1 MKDDA
6 PKVIYL
12 KDYRKPAFLIPEIDL
27 NFDLYES
34 LTRVRSKMKVVRNPD
49 ASGRN
54 EALVLNGERL
64 KLIGVK
70 LNGQILSESAY
81 ALTDSLLTI
90 PGVPEAFELEIEN
103 EIRPAENK
111 ALEGLYVSGPI
122 FCTQNEPEGF
132 RKITYFI
139 DRPDIM
145 ARYTTTITADRALCP
160 VLLSNGNPVGRGEL
174 ADGRHF
180 VKWQD
185 PFPKPSYLFALVAG
199 DLGVVED
206 RFTTRSGR
214 PIDLKIYV
222 DKGNEN
228 KCAHAMTSLKKAMKW
243 DEDTFGL
250 ECDLDIYMIV
260 AVDAFNFG
268 AMENKG
274 LNIFNSQ
281 YVLADPQSATDQNF
295 DGIESVIGHEYFHNW
310 TGNRVTCR
318 DWFQITLKEGLT
330 VFRDQEFSS
339 DMGSRPVKR
348 ISDVRILRDFQFVED
363 GGPNAHPIRPLS
375 YIQVNNFYTV
385 TVYNKGSEVIRMIE
399 TLIGREAFR
408 KGITKYFEL
417 YDGKAVTTEDF
428 LYAMEKASGFD
439 LEPLKS
445 WYGQAG
451 TPLCRVTERYDALK
465 QEYELTVEQL
475 PPQTVKKTETR
486 PFYFPLSVGLLDRES
501 GRDFRLKAEGHLIRG
516 EGETRALVI
525 SRPRQTFTF
534 REIPRRPVPSLL
546 RNFSAPVK
554 IEFDY
559 SEEDLAFLL
568 AHDSDPFNRYDAGQK
583 LAEIC
588 LNTMIDAVQKKKTPV
603 PSEGFLHAFGRL
615 LEDEKLDPA
624 FIAEAVILPSLT
636 ALTEPMR
643 ICDFEAAFQAR
654 EALVK
659 AIASRHENALIRLY
673 ERFRETG
680 PYSPDA
686 VSAGKRSLKNAALR
700 YLSALDKPAY
710 RGLVIRQFE
719 SASNMT
725 DSMAALE
732 LLCHTEGPDRDKAL
746 SAFRVKWQKDALVM
760 NKWFAA
766 QAASKSP
773 GTLAAVRE
781 LEKDALF
788 DVRNPNKIR
797 ALFGVFGGNLPRF
810 HEPSGAGYA
819 YLASKILEIDSF
831 NPSAA
836 AKLSSVF
843 KKYPRL
849 HERQQELMR
858 GELNRI
864 LSAPGLSRDVYEIIS
879 KTLEAA
885 ALPAEKR

>member
-1 MKDDA
+1 MKEDA
-6 PKVIYL
+6 PKVIHLKEYKKPPYL
-12 KDYRKPAFLIPEIDL
+12 ISEIDL
-27 NFDLYES
+27 YFDLYET
-34 LTRVRSKMKVVRNPD
+34 LTRVRSRMKVIRNPEVP
-49 ASGRN
+49 SRG
-54 EALVLNGERL
+54 EPLVLNGERL

-70 LNGQILSESAY
+70 LNGQILSESEY
-81 ALTDSLLTI
+81 ALTDSHLTI
-90 PGVPEAFELEIEN
+90 PGVPEVFELEIQN
-103 EIRPAENK
+103 EIHPAENK
-111 ALEGLYVSGPI
+111 ALEGLYVSGSI

-145 ARYTTTITADRALCP
+145 ARYTTTITADRKKYPL
-160 VLLSNGNPVGRGEL
+160 LLSNGNPVDKGDREE
-174 ADGRHF
+174 GRHF

-199 DLGVVED
+199 DLGAVED
-206 RFTTRSGR
+206 TFVTRSGR
-214 PIDLKIYV
+214 SIVLKIYV
-222 DKGNEN
+222 DKGNEY
-228 KCAHAMTSLKKAMKW
+228 KCGHAMASLKRAMKW

-281 YVLADPQSATDQNF
+281 YVLADPATATDLNY

-348 ISDVRILRDFQFVED
+348 IGDVRILRDSQFVED
-363 GGPNAHPIRPLS
+363 GGPNAHPIRPAS

-399 TLIGREAFR
+399 TLIGRESFK

-428 LYAMEKASGFD
+428 LYAMEQASGFD

-445 WYGQAG
+445 WYDQAG
-451 TPLCRVTERYDALK
+451 TPICRITEKYDEMK
-465 QEYELTVEQL
+465 KEYELTIEQL
-475 PPQTVKKTETR
+475 PPQTVKKTEPR
-486 PFYFPLSVGLLDRES
+486 PFYFPLSVGLLDQE
-501 GRDFRLKAEGHLIRG
+501 GRDLPLHVHGHVIKG
-516 EGETRALVI
+516 EGETRVLVI
-525 SRPRQTFTF
+525 SKPRQSFTF
-534 REIPRRPVPSLL
+534 KQISSRPIPSLL

-568 AHDSDPFNRYDAGQK
+568 AHDTDPFNRYDAGQK
-583 LAEIC
+583 LAEAC
-588 LNTMIDAVQKKKTPV
+588 LRDMIEMVQQKKKPI
-603 PSEGFLHAFGRL
+603 PSESFLNAFGKL
-615 LEDEKLDPA
+615 LSDEKLDPA
-624 FIAEAVILPSLT
+624 FVAESVILPSLT
-636 ALTEPMR
+636 ALTEPMEV
-643 ICDFEAAFQAR
+643 CDFEAAFSAR

-659 AIASRHENALIRLY
+659 AIASRHQSRFEELY
-673 ERFRETG
+673 GKFHSEG
-680 PYSPDA
+680 PYTLDA
-686 VSAGKRSLKNAALR
+686 AAVGKRSLKNAALR
-700 YLSALDKPAY
+700 YLSVLDTPETKAL
-710 RGLVIRQFE
+710 LQRQFE
-719 SASNMT
+719 LAANMT
-725 DSMAALE
+725 DEITALE
-732 LLCHTEGPDRDKAL
+732 LMCQSDSREKEKAL
-746 SAFRVKWQKDALVM
+746 SAFREKWQGNPLVM

-766 QAASKSP
+766 QAGSKAS
-773 GTLAAVRE
+773 GTLASVRK
-781 LEKDALF
+781 LEKDPLF
-788 DVRNPNKIR
+788 DARNPNKIR
-797 ALFGVFGGNLPRF
+797 ALFGVFGQNLPRF
-810 HEPSGAGYA
+810 HEASGAGYA
-819 YLASKILEIDSF
+819 YLAQKILEIDGY

-849 HERQQELMR
+849 SGKMR
-858 GELNRI
+858 GLMGTELSRI
-864 LSAPGLSRDVYEIIS
+864 LAVPHLSRDVYEIIS
-879 KTLEAA
+879 KTLDSA
-885 ALPAEKR
+885 PARV